1 MTRGT
6 VGDTIADTGVRRDRR
21 TLSCR
26 YSRCYFE
33 ALSRKKGMR
42 MVDFPDGFDLAA
54 LLEPIPGDVPQGVDI
69 REDFS
74 SQSPYNRLRDARSD
88 ARDAEKMMDNGD
100 PNAGDPAPM
109 WRTVRDVGLKTLR
122 ETTKDLEVAA
132 WVTEAY
138 VRSHGLAGLYA
149 GATLV
154 KGLVDQYWDGV
165 FPLPDDY
172 GIETRVAPI
181 TGLNGR
187 DGGGSLIQPLY
198 KLHFF
203 DRPDGTPVTFFSYQS
218 SEQLP
223 GLATERRDARIKA
236 GAIPWDDM
244 EKEARTA
251 GAASLGRLR
260 DEATAALEAW
270 EAMAATLDEK
280 ASEDP
285 PSTSH
290 VRDMLRQVHT
300 AAIRYAPA
308 PEATAEEAGA
318 EAAAEAGGADGGAVA
333 GPGGFSATARTVSR
347 DDALKTLETI
357 ATFFRRTEPA
367 SPLAYTL
374 DDAIRRAKLTWPELL
389 EEVVPDVGVR
399 QAILTSLGIRP
410 ATE

>member
-1 MTRGT
+1 
-6 VGDTIADTGVRRDRR
+6 
-21 TLSCR
+21 
-26 YSRCYFE
+26 
-33 ALSRKKGMR
+33 
-42 MVDFPDGFDLAA
+42 
-54 LLEPIPGDVPQGVDI
+54 
-69 REDFS
+69 
-74 SQSPYNRLRDARSD
+74 
-88 ARDAEKMMDNGD
+88 
-100 PNAGDPAPM
+100 
-109 WRTVRDVGLKTLR
+109 LR

-138 VRSHGLAGLYA
+138 LRSHGLAGLFA
-149 GATLV
+149 GATLI
-154 KGLVDQYWDGV
+154 KGLTEQYWDGL

-198 KLHFF
+198 KIHFF
-203 DRPDGTPVTFFSYQS
+203 DRADGTPVTFFAYQS

-223 GLATERRDARIKA
+223 ALPTERRDARIKA
-236 GAIPWDDM
+236 GTMPWDDM
-244 EKEARTA
+244 EKEARSN
-251 GAASLGRLR
+251 GAAALGRLR

-270 EAMAATLDEK
+270 EAMATVLDEK

-290 VRDMLRQVHT
+290 VRDMLRQIH
-300 AAIRYAPA
+300 AAAVRYAPA
-308 PEATAEEAGA
+308 PEAAV
-318 EAAAEAGGADGGAVA
+318 EAAPAAEGTEAVADGAVA
-333 GPGGFSATARTVSR
+333 GPGGFPTTARTVSR

-389 EEVVPDVGVR
+389 AEVVPDANVR

-410 ATE
+410 SSE

>member
-1 MTRGT
+1 
-6 VGDTIADTGVRRDRR
+6 
-21 TLSCR
+21 
-26 YSRCYFE
+26 
-33 ALSRKKGMR
+33 

-54 LLEPIPGDVPQGVDI
+54 LLEPIPGEAPQGVDI

-88 ARDAEKMMDNGD
+88 ARDAEKMLDNGD
-100 PNAGDPAPM
+100 PNAGDPTPS
-109 WRTVRDVGLKTLR
+109 WRIVRDVGLKTLR
-122 ETTKDLEVAA
+122 EVSKDLEVAA
-132 WVTEAY
+132 WVTESY

-149 GATLV
+149 GAALI
-154 KGLVDQYWDGV
+154 KGLSEQYWEGI

-172 GIETRVAPI
+172 GVETRVAPI

-203 DRPDGTPVTFFSYQS
+203 DRPDGTPVTFFAYQS

-223 GLATERRDARIKA
+223 SLPAERRDARIAA
-236 GAIPWDDM
+236 GAIPWEDM

-251 GAASLGRLR
+251 GAASMGRLR
-260 DEATAALEAW
+260 DQAAAALEAW
-270 EAMAATLDEK
+270 EAMALVLDEK

-290 VRDMLRQVHT
+290 VRNMLRQIHEV
-300 AAIRYAPA
+300 AIRYAPA
-308 PEATAEEAGA
+308 AEQA
-318 EAAAEAGGADGGAVA
+318 EAAPAEAVEATDAAAPDAVA
-333 GPGGFSATARTVSR
+333 GPGGPAGFSPAARTVSR

-374 DDAIRRAKLTWPELL
+374 DDAIRRARLTWPELL
-389 EEVVPDVGVR
+389 EEVVPDVSVR

-410 ATE
+410 ASE

>member
-1 MTRGT
+1 
-6 VGDTIADTGVRRDRR
+6 
-21 TLSCR
+21 
-26 YSRCYFE
+26 
-33 ALSRKKGMR
+33 MR

-54 LLEPIPGDVPQGVDI
+54 LLEPIPGDAPQGVDI

-88 ARDAEKMMDNGD
+88 ARDAEKMIDNGD

-109 WRTVRDVGLKTLR
+109 WRTVRDIGLKTLK

-138 VRSHGLAGLYA
+138 VRSHGLSGLTA
-149 GATLV
+149 GATLI
-154 KGLVDQYWDGV
+154 KGLSEQYWDGL
-165 FPLPDDY
+165 FPMPDDY
-172 GIETRVAPI
+172 GIETRIAPV

-203 DRPDGTPVTFFSYQS
+203 DRPDGTPITFFGFQS
-218 SEQLP
+218 SSQLP
-223 GLATERRDARIKA
+223 SLTQERRDARIKA
-236 GAIPWDDM
+236 GAIPFDDM
-244 EKEARTA
+244 EREARTN

-260 DEATAALEAW
+260 DHATQALEAW
-270 EAMAATLDEK
+270 EAMATLLDEK

-290 VRDMLRQVHT
+290 VRDMLRQIHE
-300 AAIRYAPA
+300 AAVRYAPPPA
-308 PEATAEEAGA
+308 VVEEEAGA
-318 EAAAEAGGADGGAVA
+318 EGTEGGTEGAQGGGV
-333 GPGGFSATARTVSR
+333 GPGGFANTAQRTVSR

-357 ATFFRRTEPA
+357 ATYFRRTEPA

-389 EEVVPDVGVR
+389 EEVVPDAGVR
-399 QAILTSLGIRP
+399 LAILTSLGIKP
-410 ATE
+410 VTG

>member
-1 MTRGT
+1 
-6 VGDTIADTGVRRDRR
+6 
-21 TLSCR
+21 
-26 YSRCYFE
+26 
-33 ALSRKKGMR
+33 MR

-88 ARDAEKMMDNGD
+88 ARDAEKMLDNGD
-100 PNAGDPAPM
+100 PNAGDPAPL
-109 WRTVRDVGLKTLR
+109 WRSVRDIGLKALK

-138 VRSHGLAGLYA
+138 VRTHGLAGLYA
-149 GATLV
+149 GASLIR
-154 KGLVDQYWDGV
+154 GLTDQYWDGL

-172 GIETRVAPI
+172 GVETRVAPV

-198 KLHFF
+198 KLRFF
-203 DRPDGTPVTFFSYQS
+203 DRSDGTPVTFFAYQS

-223 GLATERRDARIKA
+223 SLTTERRESRIKA
-236 GAIPWDDM
+236 GAIPWEDM
-244 EKEARTA
+244 EKEARASA
-251 GAASLGRLR
+251 GPLGRLR
-260 DEATAALEAW
+260 DEAAAALGAW
-270 EAMAATLDEK
+270 EGMAAVLDEK
-280 ASEDP
+280 AADDP

-290 VRDMLRQVHT
+290 VRDMLRQIQAT
-300 AAIRYAPA
+300 AILYAPPPA
-308 PEATAEEAGA
+308 ADA
-318 EAAAEAGGADGGAVA
+318 EAASDDAAAAPEDGGGGAAAA

-357 ATFFRRTEPA
+357 ATYFRRTEPA

-389 EEVVPDVGVR
+389 EEVVPDATVR
-399 QAILTSLGIRP
+399 EAILTSLGIRP
-410 ATE
+410 VSQ

>member
-1 MTRGT
+1 M
-6 VGDTIADTGVRRDRR
+6 
-21 TLSCR
+21 
-26 YSRCYFE
+26 CYFE

-54 LLEPIPGDVPQGVDI
+54 LLEPIPGDIQQGVDI

-88 ARDAEKMMDNGD
+88 ARDAEKMIDNGD
-100 PNAGDPAPM
+100 PNAGDPSPM
-109 WRTVRDVGLKTLR
+109 WRTVREIGLKTLK

-149 GATLV
+149 GASLI
-154 KGLVDQYWDGV
+154 KGLTEQYWDGL
-165 FPLPDDY
+165 FPMPDDY

-203 DRPDGTPVTFFSYQS
+203 DRPDGTPVTFFAYQS

-223 GLATERRDARIKA
+223 SLPTERRDARIKA

-244 EKEARTA
+244 EKEARSA

-260 DEATAALEAW
+260 DQATAALEAW
-270 EAMAATLDEK
+270 EGMATALDEK
-280 ASEDP
+280 ANEDP

-290 VRDMLRQVHT
+290 VRDMLRQIHT
-300 AAIRYAPA
+300 TAIRYAPP
-308 PEATAEEAGA
+308 PEVAAEEPAAETGDAAGGTAE
-318 EAAAEAGGADGGAVA
+318 GGAVA
-333 GPGGFSATARTVSR
+333 GPGGFSAGARTVSR

-389 EEVVPDVGVR
+389 EEVVPDVTVR
-399 QAILTSLGIRP
+399 QAILTSLGIKP
-410 ATE
+410 ASE

>member
-1 MTRGT
+1 
-6 VGDTIADTGVRRDRR
+6 
-21 TLSCR
+21 
-26 YSRCYFE
+26 
-33 ALSRKKGMR
+33 

-54 LLEPIPGDVPQGVDI
+54 LLEAIPGDAPQGVDI

-88 ARDAEKMMDNGD
+88 ARDAEKMIDNGD
-100 PNAGDPAPM
+100 PNAGDPMPS
-109 WRTVRDVGLKTLR
+109 WRTVRDIGLKTLK

-149 GATLV
+149 GASLI
-154 KGLVDQYWDGV
+154 KGLSEQYWDTI

-172 GIETRVAPI
+172 GVETRVAPI

-203 DRPDGTPVTFFSYQS
+203 DRPDGTPVTFFTYQS

-223 GLATERRDARIKA
+223 SLQAERRDARIAA

-244 EKEARTA
+244 ENEARTA

-260 DEATAALEAW
+260 DQAAAALEAW
-270 EAMAATLDEK
+270 EAMANVLDEK

-290 VRDMLRQVHT
+290 VRDMLRQIHAV
-300 AAIRYAPA
+300 AIRYAPQ
-308 PEATAEEAGA
+308 PRSKPTRPPPK
-318 EAAAEAGGADGGAVA
+318 
-333 GPGGFSATARTVSR
+333 PGKR
-347 DDALKTLETI
+347 
-357 ATFFRRTEPA
+357 
-367 SPLAYTL
+367 
-374 DDAIRRAKLTWPELL
+374 
-389 EEVVPDVGVR
+389 
-399 QAILTSLGIRP
+399 RP
-410 ATE
+410 A

>member
-1 MTRGT
+1 
-6 VGDTIADTGVRRDRR
+6 
-21 TLSCR
+21 
-26 YSRCYFE
+26 
-33 ALSRKKGMR
+33 
-42 MVDFPDGFDLAA
+42 MVDFPEGFDLAA

-88 ARDAEKMMDNGD
+88 ARDAEKMLDNGD
-100 PNAGDPAPM
+100 PNAGDPSPM
-109 WRTVRDVGLKTLR
+109 WRTVREIGLKTIK

-138 VRSHGLAGLYA
+138 VRSHGLGGLYA
-149 GATLV
+149 GAALI
-154 KGLVDQYWDGV
+154 KGLAENFWDGV

-172 GIETRVAPI
+172 GVETRIAPV

-198 KLHFF
+198 KIHLF

-223 GLATERRDARIKA
+223 ALPTERRDARIKA
-236 GAIPWDDM
+236 GAVPWEDM
-244 EKEARTA
+244 EKDARGA
-251 GAASLGRLR
+251 GAASLGRIR
-260 DEATAALEAW
+260 DQSTAALETW
-270 EAMAATLDEK
+270 EAMASVLDEK
-280 ASEDP
+280 ASDDP

-290 VRDMLRQVHT
+290 VRDMLRQIHT

-308 PEATAEEAGA
+308 PEAGEEP
-318 EAAAEAGGADGGAVA
+318 AAAEAVEAGDTAGGGAVA
-333 GPGGFSATARTVSR
+333 GPGGFSAAARTVSR

-389 EEVVPDVGVR
+389 EEVVPDANVR

-410 ATE
+410 PPG

>member
-1 MTRGT
+1 
-6 VGDTIADTGVRRDRR
+6 
-21 TLSCR
+21 
-26 YSRCYFE
+26 
-33 ALSRKKGMR
+33 
-42 MVDFPDGFDLAA
+42 MVDFPEGFDLDA
-54 LLEPIPGDVPQGVDI
+54 LLEPIPGDNPQGVDI

-74 SQSPYNRLRDARSD
+74 PQSPYNRLRDARSD
-88 ARDAEKMMDNGD
+88 ARDAEKMIDNGD
-100 PNAGDPAPM
+100 PNAGDPGPM
-109 WRTVRDVGLKTLR
+109 WRIVRETGLKTLR
-122 ETTKDLEVAA
+122 ETAKDLEVAA

-138 VRSHGLAGLYA
+138 VRSHGLAGLAA
-149 GATLV
+149 GATLI
-154 KGLVDQYWDGV
+154 KGLSDGYWDGL

-172 GIETRVAPI
+172 GVETRIAPV

-203 DRPDGTPVTFFSYQS
+203 DRPDGTPITFFTYQS

-223 GLATERRDARIKA
+223 GLPPERQAARIKA
-236 GAIPWDDM
+236 GAVPWEDM

-251 GAASLGRLR
+251 GASTLGRIR
-260 DEATAALEAW
+260 DEATAALGAW
-270 EAMAATLDEK
+270 EAMATLLDEK

-290 VRDMLRQVHT
+290 VRDMLRQIHT

-308 PEATAEEAGA
+308 PEAAEEVVGE
-318 EAAAEAGGADGGAVA
+318 EAAPGAAEGGGTA
-333 GPGGFSATARTVSR
+333 GPAGFSSAARTVSR

-389 EEVVPDVGVR
+389 QEVVPDANVR

-410 ATE
+410 PSE